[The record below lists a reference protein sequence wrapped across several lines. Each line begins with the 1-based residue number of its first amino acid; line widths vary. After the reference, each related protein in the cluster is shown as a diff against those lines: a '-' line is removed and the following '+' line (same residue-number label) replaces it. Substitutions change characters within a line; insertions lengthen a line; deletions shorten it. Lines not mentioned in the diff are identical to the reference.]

1 MLRMLKKLRRDE
13 RGNVL
18 ILMAAAMPLLVG
30 SAGLAVDTIQ
40 WTLWKRQLQ
49 RAADSAAI
57 AGVYQRIQVNDAAQV
72 TSAVSR
78 DLGFNQNTGIALYTG
93 YPEIQLMAD
102 SGDMKR
108 PVRVTLGIQK
118 SLTFSSIFMA
128 SAPIIVA
135 SATAATV
142 PGNGE
147 YCFVSLET
155 NPTLTGIT
163 IGGNSK
169 IEMNCGMMSNSPAS
183 NSALSNGT
191 SSSVKATVIAAVGG
205 VSQSTRWNVDAYDPY
220 TPAIEDPY
228 ANVSIDRSQMK
239 CFNPGGSLP
248 ILGTST
254 SNNFNG
260 SNASVTLADA
270 RARTGYS
277 DTNCFRGLSVG
288 SGNTLTLPAGTY
300 YIGEGGMNIQG
311 TLNCSGCTFVLTNI
325 DSTQPVGQITVNSGA
340 ATNISS
346 PTTGPYSG
354 LAIYQ
359 DRAASDTGT
368 NRVNGNSGSKIEGAL
383 YFPKQEVIYNGDGT
397 SDFVCTRLV
406 GRRLVFTGNGAVSNK
421 FEKGSACPFLGNK
434 GIEGGMKVRLI
445 A

>member
-1 MLRMLKKLRRDE
+1 
-13 RGNVL
+13 
-18 ILMAAAMPLLVG
+18 
-30 SAGLAVDTIQ
+30 
-40 WTLWKRQLQ
+40 
-49 RAADSAAI
+49 
-57 AGVYQRIQVNDAAQV
+57 
-72 TSAVSR
+72 
-78 DLGFNQNTGIALYTG
+78 
-93 YPEIQLMAD
+93 
-102 SGDMKR
+102 
-108 PVRVTLGIQK
+108 
-118 SLTFSSIFMA
+118 
-128 SAPIIVA
+128 
-135 SATAATV
+135 
-142 PGNGE
+142 
-147 YCFVSLET
+147 
-155 NPTLTGIT
+155 
-163 IGGNSK
+163 
-169 IEMNCGMMSNSPAS
+169 
-183 NSALSNGT
+183 
-191 SSSVKATVIAAVGG
+191 
-205 VSQSTRWNVDAYDPY
+205 
-220 TPAIEDPY
+220 
-228 ANVSIDRSQMK
+228 
-239 CFNPGGSLP
+239 
-248 ILGTST
+248 
-254 SNNFNG
+254 
-260 SNASVTLADA
+260 
-270 RARTGYS
+270 
-277 DTNCFRGLSVG
+277 LSVG